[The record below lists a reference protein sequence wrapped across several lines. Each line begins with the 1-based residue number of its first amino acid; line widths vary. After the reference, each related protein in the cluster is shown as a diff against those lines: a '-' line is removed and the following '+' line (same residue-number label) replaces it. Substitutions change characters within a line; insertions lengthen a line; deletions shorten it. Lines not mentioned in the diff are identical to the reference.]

1 MLGMLTLPPPLER
14 IDITSPRGNNSLSL
28 SDVVVGRGAAMQMP
42 LSTNIEADAFYGECL
57 DLLVASGSPFL
68 LGGSF
73 ALSVYTGLRKR
84 TKDLDVFCKPG
95 DYPRI
100 LSYFQARDFAIEVED
115 ERWIAKIKR
124 GDYFVDVIFNST
136 SAIAPVTDQWL
147 AAARAVQL
155 GERTIPIMSP
165 TELIWSKVFLQD
177 RIRYD
182 GADIAHLLLKR
193 CEEIEWRR
201 LLSYLDQYWEVLL
214 IHLINFSFVYPTERK
229 RIPHWLMDE
238 LTGRLAMNAKLP
250 VPTTKICRGRLFS
263 RSDYVVDIKEWGYA
277 DVVGE
282 GERTD
287 GRDR

>member
-1 MLGMLTLPPPLER
+1 
-14 IDITSPRGNNSLSL
+14 
-28 SDVVVGRGAAMQMP
+28 MQTM
-42 LSTNIEADAFYGECL
+42 LSTNTEAEAFYAECL
-57 DLLVASGSPFL
+57 DLLVASGIPFL

-73 ALSVYTGLRKR
+73 AVSTYTGLRPR

-100 LSYFQARDFAIEVED
+100 LTYFQARNFAIEVED

-136 SAIAPVTDQWL
+136 TAVAPVTDQWL
-147 AAARAVQL
+147 AGARAIQI

-177 RIRYD
+177 RNRYD
-182 GADIAHLLLKR
+182 GADIAHLLLKQ
-193 CEEIEWRR
+193 CEEIEWQR
-201 LLSYLDQYWEVLL
+201 LLLHLDQYWEVLL
-214 IHLINFSFVYPTERK
+214 IHLINFDFIYPTERK

-238 LTGRLAMNAKLP
+238 LTGRLAMKAKLP

-263 RSDYVVDIKEWGYA
+263 RSDYLVDIKEWGYA

-287 GRDR
+287 GRDE

>member
-1 MLGMLTLPPPLER
+1 MSVAEQTFQPPPEAEDFYIEGLR
-14 IDITSPRGNNSLSL
+14 LLAQSDI
-28 SDVVVGRGAAMQMP
+28 
-42 LSTNIEADAFYGECL
+42 
-57 DLLVASGSPFL
+57 PFL
-68 LGGSF
+68 LSGTY
-73 ALSVYTGLRKR
+73 AVTTYTGIVRP
-84 TKDLDVFCKPG
+84 TKDLDIFCKAG

-100 LSYFQARDFAIEVED
+100 LTFFQERGYKIEVED

-136 SAIAPVTDQWL
+136 TAVTPVTDQWL
-147 AAARAVQL
+147 AGARAIQIDEL
-155 GERTIPIMSP
+155 TIPIMSP

-177 RIRYD
+177 RNRYD
-182 GADIAHLLLKR
+182 GADIAHLLLKQ

-214 IHLINFSFVYPTERK
+214 IHLINFRFIYPTERN
-229 RIPHWLMDE
+229 RIPYWLMDE
-238 LTGRLAMNAKLP
+238 LTGRLGMKTKLP

-263 RSDYVVDIKEWGYA
+263 RSDYLVDIKEWGYA

-287 GRDR
+287 GRDE